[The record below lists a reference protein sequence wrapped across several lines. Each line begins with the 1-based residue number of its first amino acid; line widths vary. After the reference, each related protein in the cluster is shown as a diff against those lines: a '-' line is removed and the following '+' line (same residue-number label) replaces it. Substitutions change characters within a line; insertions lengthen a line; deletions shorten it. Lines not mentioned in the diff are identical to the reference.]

1 MLTAPP
7 TVDSAVLCAR
17 LAVLNDDPAP
27 PAALVVELVDV
38 IVVVWLRPDET
49 LVAPAVTLSS

>member
-1 MLTAPP
+1 
-7 TVDSAVLCAR
+7 
-17 LAVLNDDPAP
+17 LNDDPAP

-49 LVAPAVTLSS
+49 LVAPAVGNGAKVLRLGRGVGRPE